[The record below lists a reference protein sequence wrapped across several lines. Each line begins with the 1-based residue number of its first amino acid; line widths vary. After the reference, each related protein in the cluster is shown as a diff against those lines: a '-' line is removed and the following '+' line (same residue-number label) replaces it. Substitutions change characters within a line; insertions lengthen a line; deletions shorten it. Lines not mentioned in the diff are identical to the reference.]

1 MLALP
6 AFRVARSCAAVQLG
20 TMTSRLVSKSWRA
33 AANTAAAAALVA
45 SLAAAAHAQSDRGH
59 VVGIGGV
66 FVRSADPAR
75 LAAWYRD
82 VLGIKLEPWGG
93 ALLRYDAPDH
103 PPVAVWNAFRS
114 DNRELKPSTRD
125 FMINFAV
132 DDLDAILVKLRDR
145 KVAVIERQ
153 QDENGRFASILDPD
167 GTKIEL
173 WEPKR
178 AQPSS
183 AASGR

>member
-1 MLALP
+1 M
-6 AFRVARSCAAVQLG
+6 S
-20 TMTSRLVSKSWRA
+20 MKA
-33 AANTAAAAALVA
+33 AASAAAAAVMTVTLATPAA
-45 SLAAAAHAQSDRGH
+45 SQSDRGH

-66 FVRSADPAR
+66 FVRSSDPTR

-93 ALLRYDAPDH
+93 ALLLYDAPDH
-103 PPVAVWNAFRS
+103 PPVAVWNAFRP
-114 DNRELKPSTRD
+114 DNPELKPSTRD

-132 DDLDAILVKLRDR
+132 DDLDALLAKLRDR
-145 KVAVIERQ
+145 KIIVIERQ

-178 AQPSS
+178 AKPSS